1 MRTFSVRWGSADSLA
16 QRGAGRG
23 RLLAQLSAAA
33 ATLVATSI
41 FFAFFWPLTPG
52 RLDRPSAD
60 LIPEL
65 PHGAA
70 LAALAPA
77 WLADPGIVAFAVLL
91 ACGSAFAAW
100 ALALRAC
107 WGREAERGPL
117 ALVVGTSLLLLAV
130 SAAALP
136 NLSTDVYNYM
146 ARGRLASAHGVSPYQ
161 VAVDAFPE
169 DLAYPYA
176 SHRFTSK
183 PGGKPPAFMLLD
195 VALTALAGDSVVR
208 SLLAYRVALFA
219 LAAASLALVAAILR
233 REAPRHQ
240 LAGLVLFGWSPI
252 VTFHGPAKTDTAMA
266 FFLLLAVWL
275 LSRGRTRFSVVA
287 LTCSVLVKLLT
298 LPLAAVY
305 GLRELRLRRFREAAV
320 GAGLAL
326 ATAAALYAPFGSFEA
341 MLRHTTQLG
350 DGGSD
355 APAGLTNLAR
365 AAFIGIVIVVAFTR
379 SDGLHS
385 LLRGWAWVM
394 IALVVLASPFELSW
408 YQISA
413 IAVAALVADA
423 RVALASLAI
432 GFSAF
437 SLNLWHST
445 STPSFPLPDPAS
457 FAAPLLLAGAAVLA
471 VAALLF
477 PMLRRPSTL
486 EVAPRDGANV
496 DAAS

>member
-1 MRTFSVRWGSADSLA
+1 VRTFIEKWASLEVFARRSGS
-16 QRGAGRG
+16 RG
-23 RLLAQLSAAA
+23 RLLAELSAAA
-33 ATLVATSI
+33 ATLLATSV
-41 FFAFFWPLTPG
+41 FFAFLWPLTPG

-65 PHGAA
+65 PHWAA
-70 LAALAPA
+70 LSGLAPA
-77 WLADPGIVAFAVLL
+77 WLADPVVVAFAVLL
-91 ACGSAFAAW
+91 ACGAAFAAW

-117 ALVVGTSLLLLAV
+117 ALVVGASLLLLAV

-146 ARGRLASAHGVSPYQ
+146 ARGRVASAHGVSPYK
-161 VAVDAFPE
+161 VAVDAFPD

-176 SHRFTSK
+176 SHRFTSR
-183 PGGKPPAFMLLD
+183 PGGKPPTFMLLD
-195 VALTALAGDSVVR
+195 VALTALAGDSVLR
-208 SLLAYRVALFA
+208 SLFAYRVMLFA
-219 LAAASLALVAAILR
+219 LAAASLFLIAAILR

-252 VTFHGPAKTDTAMA
+252 VTFHAPGKTDTAMA
-266 FFLLLAVWL
+266 FFLLLGVWL
-275 LSRGRTRFSVVA
+275 LSRGRSRLSVVA
-287 LTCSVLVKLLT
+287 FTCSVLVKLLT

-341 MLRHTTQLG
+341 MLRHTGQLA

-355 APAGLTNLAR
+355 APAGLANLAR
-365 AAFIGIVIVVAFTR
+365 AAFAGILIAVAFTR
-379 SDGLHS
+379 SEGLDS

-394 IALVVLASPFELSW
+394 LALLVLASPFQLSW

-413 IAVAALVADA
+413 LAVAALVADA
-423 RVALASLAI
+423 RIALVSLAI

-445 STPSFPLPDPAS
+445 STESFPLPDPAS
-457 FAAPLLLAGAAVLA
+457 FAVPLLLSGAALLA

-496 DAAS
+496 DATS